1 MADSKGSIAELFADL
16 PDPRLD
22 RNKKHRLDDILTIA
36 LCAVLSGADTW
47 AEVEF
52 YGRCKEPFLRQF
64 LALPHGIP
72 SHDTFNRV
80 FALLDPKPFAECFGR
95 WMTAVGEA
103 TGLVPVAIDGK
114 AVRGATR
121 PTASGRLHLV
131 TAWATANG
139 LALGQQAVADGSN
152 EVAAIPELLR
162 LLDLK
167 GTLVTI
173 DAAGCQRGNAALIRA
188 QGGHYLL
195 AVKGNQP
202 GLHDAVRAVFD
213 RACETD
219 FAGVRY
225 DEHASEG
232 DGHGRH
238 EERYVT
244 MIYEPDGLPD
254 DWPDVAAVVLVG
266 RERVVNGKRTSTAHY
281 YLTSYR
287 GTAAQ
292 LAGWV
297 RGHWGIENGLHWVL
311 DVAFREDDNRTRDAN
326 AGANL
331 GLLRRIATTLLKRV
345 EAEGS
350 IKGRRRQA
358 GWDNT
363 FLMKALQGI
372 PAL

>member
-1 MADSKGSIAELFADL
+1 MAASQGSIAELFADL

-52 YGRCKEPFLRQF
+52 YGRCKEPFLRRF
-64 LALPHGIP
+64 LELPHGIP

-80 FALLDPKPFAECFGR
+80 FALLDPGRFAECFGR
-95 WMTAVGEA
+95 WMAAVGEA
-103 TGLVPVAIDGK
+103 TGLVPIAIDGK
-114 AVRGATR
+114 AVRGAPR

-139 LALGQQAVADGSN
+139 LALGQQAVADHSN
-152 EVAAIPELLR
+152 EVAAVPELLR
-162 LLDLK
+162 LLDLR
-167 GTLVTI
+167 GTVVTL
-173 DAAGCQRGNAALIRA
+173 DAAGCQRENAAIIRER
-188 QGGHYLL
+188 GGHYVL
-195 AVKGNQP
+195 AVKWNQP
-202 GLHDAVRAVFD
+202 ALHDAVRAVFE
-213 RACETD
+213 RACGAD

-225 DEHASEG
+225 DEHATE
-232 DGHGRH
+232 DDAHGRH

-244 MIYEPDGLPD
+244 VIYDPDGVPA

-266 RERVVNGKRTSTAHY
+266 RERVVNGVATSTAHH
-281 YLTSYR
+281 YLTSYP

-331 GLLRRIATTLLKRV
+331 GLLRRIATTLLKQM
-345 EAEGS
+345 EAKGS

-358 GWDNT
+358 GWDDT
-363 FLMKALQGI
+363 FLIKALQGI